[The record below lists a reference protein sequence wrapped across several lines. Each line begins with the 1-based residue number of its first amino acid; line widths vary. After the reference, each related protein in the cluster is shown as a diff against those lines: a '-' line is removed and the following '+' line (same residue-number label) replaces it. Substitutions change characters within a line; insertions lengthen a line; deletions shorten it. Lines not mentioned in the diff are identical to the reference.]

1 MPETNPIPDQLIE
14 ANIGFV
20 HALAL
25 RLAPAP
31 GLAEDIA
38 QQVFL
43 EFISKAAEWDL
54 TKDIKPLLAVMTR
67 HVANRCWR
75 ERMRSLPEVQQE
87 LAEHIRQ
94 LAEGREVSWFGEE
107 EKSVL

>member
-1 MPETNPIPDQLIE
+1 MPETNLILNRLIE
-14 ANIGFV
+14 ANAGFV

-43 EFISKAAEWDL
+43 EFIAKEAQWDL
-54 TKDIKPLLAVMTR
+54 SSDVRPLLAAMTR
-67 HVANRCWR
+67 LVARRAWR
-75 ERMRSLPEVQQE
+75 DKTRDMPEVVRELADHIRE
-87 LAEHIRQ
+87 LAE
-94 LAEGREVSWFGEE
+94 AREVTWF
-107 EKSVL
+107 